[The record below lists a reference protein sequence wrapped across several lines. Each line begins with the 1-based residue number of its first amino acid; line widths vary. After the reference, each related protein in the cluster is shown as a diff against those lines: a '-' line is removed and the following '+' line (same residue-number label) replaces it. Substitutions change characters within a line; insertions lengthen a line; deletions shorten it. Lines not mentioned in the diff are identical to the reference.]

1 MLTVTTTDIA
11 RELWLVRRALGLS
24 VTSFADR
31 LRIIGRPIDLGM
43 AELRCEFLL
52 ASTTAANDEAPA
64 SPVQA

>member
-1 MLTVTTTDIA
+1 MLTATDIA
-11 RELWLVRRALGLS
+11 RELWLVRRALGLN

-31 LRIIGRPIDLGM
+31 LRVIGRPIELGM

-52 ASTTAANDEAPA
+52 AKTVAANDEAPA